1 MKEKKQNA
9 VKKGRVALLIGG
21 LLLCLLLCSC
31 AGCDGC
37 VRGCGMIQSWYRPEL
52 VSGSG
57 AASAPEITHSPS
69 AEEVNAQLGEYY
81 EPIAALV
88 ENANKSRNIFS
99 LEHELTEREGC
110 WYLQS
115 SIVCRPEG
123 AIELPEMYIPYFG
136 PATVPEN
143 ILPELSDSDLAA
155 VWLELTANDIDCDLS
170 RLEEELSLADILGIY
185 VDYYTQVSGLE
196 IDISRF
202 DESVEYDG
210 LLRQAMVLGL
220 IEYPGF
226 YDAEYADI
234 YDLLQAASGLL
245 SSMYY
250 DACGCGTE
258 GFTRSELLELICD
271 FVGMDI
277 YSEPEWKSSAKLIGR
292 LCREMLADS
301 ASDADS
307 ELLRQQTA
315 QILVQLYE
323 GMYGPIYVEDY
334 YYNGWMEDTSDEY
347 CIKASWLDL
356 MSDFP
361 KQYLFSEF
369 YTPGRRELPEFV
381 KQFTV
386 SCRDACLR
394 TAEENGESDRITYRD
409 AMTALSVVDLNVRK
423 RGLCPEEPVVV
434 SNDRDYEWYY
444 TQHGTGEY
452 SYVNCMPTIAMMGT
466 KWYDENT
473 TVTIR
478 EMRQRYLPEYDGGWY
493 TWQVAECLEENGVP
507 NELVEITEDKLAYL
521 NDGKIILSQ
530 MSEAAGDASG
540 HCFIIYGY
548 WKRGDSIKYFV
559 HDPDVYD
566 GTDDYGRRPGY
577 AMVLDGRYCDW
588 IIERIAFNYIVV
600 G

>member
-9 VKKGRVALLIGG
+9 VKKGRLALLLGG

-37 VRGCGMIQSWYRPEL
+37 VRGCGAIQSWYRPEL
-52 VSGSG
+52 VNE
-57 AASAPEITHSPS
+57 AVPEITHSPS
-69 AEEVNAQLGEYY
+69 AEEVNVQLRGYY

-88 ENANKSRNIFS
+88 EEANRSRDIFS
-99 LEHELTEREGC
+99 LEHELTERDGG

-123 AIELPEMYIPYFG
+123 AVELPEMYIPYFG
-136 PATVPEN
+136 PAVMPEN

-155 VWLELTANDIDCDLS
+155 VWLELTANGIECDLS
-170 RLEEELSLADILGIY
+170 RMEEELSPKDFLSIY
-185 VDYYTQVSGLE
+185 IDYYTQVSGLE
-196 IDISRF
+196 VDISRF
-202 DESVEYDG
+202 DESVDYDEV
-210 LLRQAMVLGL
+210 LKQAMVLGL
-220 IEYPGF
+220 IEYYGF
-226 YDAEYADI
+226 YEAEHADT
-234 YDLLQAASGLL
+234 YDLMTAASGLL
-245 SSMYY
+245 SAMYY

-271 FVGMDI
+271 FAGMDI

-301 ASDADS
+301 AADAGG
-307 ELLRQQTA
+307 ELMRQQTA

-323 GMYGPIYVEDY
+323 GMYGQIYVDDF
-334 YYNGWMEDTSDEY
+334 YYNDWMLDTSDEY
-347 CIKASWLDL
+347 CIKASWQDI

-369 YTPGRRELPEFV
+369 YTPGRRELPGFV
-381 KQFTV
+381 KRFIT
-386 SCRDACLR
+386 SCRDACLK
-394 TAEENGESDRITYRD
+394 AAGEYSEIERITYRD
-409 AMTALSVVDLNVRK
+409 AMTALSVVDINVRK
-423 RGLCPEEPVVV
+423 QGLCAEEPVVV
-434 SNDRDYEWYY
+434 SNSRDYDWYY

-452 SYVNCMPTIAMMGT
+452 SYLNCMPTIAMMGT
-466 KWYDENT
+466 KWYDANT

-493 TWQVAECLEENGVP
+493 TWQVAECLDENGVP
-507 NELVEITEDKLAYL
+507 NELVDITEDKLAWL
-521 NDGKIILSQ
+521 DEGKIILTQ
-530 MSEAAGDASG
+530 MSEAASDASG

-588 IIERIAFNYIVV
+588 IIERIAFSYIVV